1 MVKHSRNKRHP
12 RKSHRKSSKKMY
24 GGEFTDTDR
33 NELVQLG
40 FAPDQIEALVE
51 NDSNI
56 NLVRMALQQIN
67 PETGNVFTPQ
77 ELIDSLHEDMNISGI
92 SMNSNHDLEDDD
104 ELDENNISNGSM
116 HLSEL
121 NQSVGSD
128 NNTTTESFGSLGG
141 KRRKT
146 KKSRKTKKTRKTRK
160 TRKSIKSRKTR
171 KQRGG
176 QCYGRGI
183 GANNYDPNF
192 SIYNTN
198 ELQLFPYK
206 PTN

>member
-1 MVKHSRNKRHP
+1 MVKHSRNKRH
-12 RKSHRKSSKKMY
+12 HRKSRRKYSKKMY
-24 GGEFTDTDR
+24 GGEFSDADR
-33 NELVQLG
+33 NELIQLG
-40 FAPDQIEALVE
+40 FEPDQIEALVE

-56 NLVRMALQQIN
+56 NLVRIALQQIN

-92 SMNSNHDLEDDD
+92 SMNSNHDLEDND
-104 ELDENNISNGSM
+104 ELDGNNMSNDSM

-146 KKSRKTKKTRKTRK
+146 RKSRKTRKA
-160 TRKSIKSRKTR
+160 RKSR

-192 SIYNTN
+192 SIFNTN

>member
-1 MVKHSRNKRHP
+1 
-12 RKSHRKSSKKMY
+12 MY
-24 GGEFTDTDR
+24 GGEFSDADR
-33 NELVQLG
+33 NELIQLG
-40 FAPDQIEALVE
+40 FEPDQIEALVE

-56 NLVRMALQQIN
+56 NLVRIALQQIN

-92 SMNSNHDLEDDD
+92 SMNSNHDLEDND
-104 ELDENNISNGSM
+104 ELDGNNMSNDSM

-146 KKSRKTKKTRKTRK
+146 RKSRKTRKA
-160 TRKSIKSRKTR
+160 RKSR

-192 SIYNTN
+192 SIFNTN

>member
-1 MVKHSRNKRHP
+1 MVKHSRNKRHH
-12 RKSHRKSSKKMY
+12 RKSHRKYSRKMY
-24 GGEFTDTDR
+24 GGAFSDADR

-40 FAPDQIEALVE
+40 FTPDQIEALVE

-77 ELIDSLHEDMNISGI
+77 ELIDSMHEDMNISGI
-92 SMNSNHDLEDDD
+92 SMNSNHDLEDND
-104 ELDENNISNGSM
+104 ELDGNNMSNGSM

-121 NQSVGSD
+121 NHSVGTD
-128 NNTTTESFGSLGG
+128 NNTTTESFGG

-146 KKSRKTKKTRKTRK
+146 KKSRKSRKTK
-160 TRKSIKSRKTR
+160 KSRKSR

-183 GANNYDPNF
+183 GANSYDPNF
-192 SIYNTN
+192 SIFNTN

>member
-1 MVKHSRNKRHP
+1 MVKHSRNKRH
-12 RKSHRKSSKKMY
+12 HRKSRRKYSKKMY
-24 GGEFTDTDR
+24 GGAFSDADR
-33 NELVQLG
+33 NELIQLG
-40 FAPDQIEALVE
+40 FEPDQIEALVE

-56 NLVRMALQQIN
+56 NLVRIALQQIN

-92 SMNSNHDLEDDD
+92 SMNSNHDLEDND
-104 ELDENNISNGSM
+104 ELDGNNMSNDSM

-146 KKSRKTKKTRKTRK
+146 RKSRKTRKA
-160 TRKSIKSRKTR
+160 RKSR

-192 SIYNTN
+192 SIFNTN